1 MRFTKLLSTLLVA
14 IAMLSMTALAQETHT
29 IGFESAEDGTGWVW
43 TVSENGDNPALEFI
57 ANPNANRRQYNCQC
71 R

>member
-29 IGFESAEDGTGWVW
+29 IGFESEEDGTGWVW
-43 TVSENGDNPALEFI
+43 TVSENGDNPAL
-57 ANPNANRRQYNCQC
+57 AGCRQP
-71 R
+71 